1 MRWYNCPSHQ
11 MLPVSFYMYWLFFN
25 KLFQRK
31 PEKYDVMC
39 WSRAGP
45 SGLCRARKAKLF
57 IETEKS
63 DFVTFIPFCPEFN
76 LLSVQSM
83 TPYFW
88 SSWKCSR
95 HGLSDFFE
103 PRLEFAKG
111 SRPRNKWE
119 SCCRRIEVKN
129 FNPLKILTFKKFWIF
144 LTLKKFLTLK
154 NLLTLK
160 IKSFKFKNV

>member
-1 MRWYNCPSHQ
+1 MRWYNCPSRQ
-11 MLPVSFYMYWLFFN
+11 MLPVSFYVYWLFFT

-39 WSRAGP
+39 WSRPGP

-111 SRPRNKWE
+111 SSPRNKWE

-129 FNPLKILTFKKFWIF
+129 
-144 LTLKKFLTLK
+144 LTLK
-154 NLLTLK
+154 NLL
-160 IKSFKFKNV
+160 IFKNFWIFYSLKFF